1 MIFSIREHI
10 DYIHT
15 KAEQTAWSQLLVNG
29 TLTPAEWSNYLY
41 NIILIYSNFESR
53 DLFADTELMRSN
65 LISQDLIELKSP
77 GKIAKSTQDYCQ
89 WLNSLSDADI
99 WAPIY
104 VHYLGDLYGMNMIA
118 ERQQIKLS
126 YLKYNDRFG
135 MIDFIRTNSRNIN
148 KDIAIKSFEWI
159 IKIYDELYSFS
170 R

>member
-1 MIFSIREHI
+1 MTFSIREHI

-15 KAEQTAWSQLLVNG
+15 RAEQTAWSQLMVEG
-29 TLTPAEWSNYLY
+29 KLTSAEWSNYLY

-53 DLFADTELMRSN
+53 NLFADTELMRSN
-65 LISQDLIELKSP
+65 LISQDLIALHSP
-77 GKIAKSTQDYCQ
+77 GKIANSTQSYCQ
-89 WLNSLSDADI
+89 WLNTLSDSDI

-118 ERQQIKLS
+118 DRQSVKLN
-126 YLKYNDRFG
+126 YLKYTDRFG
-135 MIDFIRTNSRNIN
+135 TIDLIRNNARHIN